1 MLSPPAHLGWVLSWT
16 QNMPE
21 ATPASRANE
30 WVIHYHLWWW
40 ELATKLDPY
49 PQKNRPQTQQWKR
62 VAKKKK
68 SAIVLKETLHWPIIA
83 KIPVS
88 ESSYKKERDHVLHF
102 WHLGGRSISESDGWQ
117 GDKVHGCE
125 AKEKDIWPKTISLSP
140 CRQAH
145 AHQKPCYPTPW
156 HGFRYISFACLLQI
170 ILEKYLWPF
179 RVSGTS

>member
-1 MLSPPAHLGWVLSWT
+1 MDPKHARSHASKSCQRVSNPLPPLMVRTRHQTRSISPKVP
-16 QNMPE
+16 
-21 ATPASRANE
+21 TPNTTMEKGS
-30 WVIHYHLWWW
+30 
-40 ELATKLDPY
+40 
-49 PQKNRPQTQQWKR
+49 Q
-62 VAKKKK
+62 KKK

-140 CRQAH
+140 CRQSH